1 MNSLRDEIEFMFS
14 GQGMPYHKV
23 SMVLAVFIAVIF
35 TVVYSNNYIKEA
47 DVAVI
52 DIDNSRFSRSFI
64 EDLDASPFIHI
75 KNVYQTPQNP
85 DKLMYHDEHI
95 AVLYIPHDFEKK
107 RYSKTPNNIG
117 VFYDNI
123 NAAQLANLREAL
135 NEIIAEANAPIGI
148 EQIQVLGLNA
158 LQMQSIMQNISLKER
173 LLFNPVDAHS
183 NSSTFG
189 FLFFFGTMFLVFATI
204 GLVPRLKLERKWPLE
219 LQGTSLGLM
228 LRTVPYV
235 VCFTVS
241 MVVGLMLTRVIG
253 DLTVLGNYFTLLAVI
268 VLLGFSVALMAVFI
282 GWSSANPGVAAS
294 RMIFFLPGGFILGG
308 ASGPMNVLPGWV
320 QVVSNVFPLVWG
332 YRLLRDVMLR
342 GAGFWDCLWEFGTF
356 MIFIGVLAVL
366 VHLRFGYEAEKNS
379 AAAGADREAEHESV

>member
-148 EQIQVLGLNA
+148 EQIQALGLNA
-158 LQMQSIMQNISLKER
+158 LQMQSIMQNISLKEKFPKSLR
-173 LLFNPVDAHS
+173 C
-183 NSSTFG
+183 T
-189 FLFFFGTMFLVFATI
+189 
-204 GLVPRLKLERKWPLE
+204 
-219 LQGTSLGLM
+219 TSL
-228 LRTVPYV
+228 
-235 VCFTVS
+235 VC
-241 MVVGLMLTRVIG
+241 
-253 DLTVLGNYFTLLAVI
+253 
-268 VLLGFSVALMAVFI
+268 
-282 GWSSANPGVAAS
+282 
-294 RMIFFLPGGFILGG
+294 
-308 ASGPMNVLPGWV
+308 SGSL
-320 QVVSNVFPLVWG
+320 
-332 YRLLRDVMLR
+332 
-342 GAGFWDCLWEFGTF
+342 
-356 MIFIGVLAVL
+356 
-366 VHLRFGYEAEKNS
+366 
-379 AAAGADREAEHESV
+379 